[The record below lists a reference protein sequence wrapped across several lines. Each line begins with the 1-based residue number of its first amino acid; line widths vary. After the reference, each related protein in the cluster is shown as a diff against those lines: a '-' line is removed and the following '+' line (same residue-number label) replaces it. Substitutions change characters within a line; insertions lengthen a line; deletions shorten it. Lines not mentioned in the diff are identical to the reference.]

1 MLYPLSYGRAGDSVA
16 QTGAGLRGDL
26 RAVRGRD
33 DAPSCGIAREVNMRG
48 CARERWVALGPP
60 VAKGPK
66 VTAGRR
72 MATGP
77 T

>member
-1 MLYPLSYGRAGDSVA
+1 
-16 QTGAGLRGDL
+16 
-26 RAVRGRD
+26 
-33 DAPSCGIAREVNMRG
+33 MRG